1 MAAPLTESEILK
13 NEIKSLEVTSSV
25 NTRTET
31 VPGLRYVFDRL
42 FWFIFIYFSFKLES
56 SAADALR
63 DYSNNKV
70 DYVKFEIDTTQEI
83 IRSLNSEKFKGNT
96 EKLQEKVSTSTPNYH
111 LFKFKYNHQ
120 SKEQT
125 KNIFIYSI
133 PSEVQIPI
141 KVSLLRSPQYR
152 TKSKIDGKPY
162 DLGKNALCIMQISF
176 CWRYE

>member
-1 MAAPLTESEILK
+1 MTSDGYKGQVELDNVAAPLTESEILK

-42 FWFIFIYFSFKLES
+42 LWFIFIYFSFKLES

-141 KVSLLRSPQYR
+141 KVSLL
-152 TKSKIDGKPY
+152 TTVALKI
-162 DLGKNALCIMQISF
+162 
-176 CWRYE
+176 